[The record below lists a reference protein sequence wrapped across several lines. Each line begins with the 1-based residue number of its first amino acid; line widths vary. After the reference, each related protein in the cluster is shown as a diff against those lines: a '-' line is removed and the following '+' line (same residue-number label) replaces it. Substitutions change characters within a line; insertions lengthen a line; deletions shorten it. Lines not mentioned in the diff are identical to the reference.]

1 MTHFR
6 AGRVLI
12 ATAAVAALATA
23 CSPGSDGS
31 GRPVPSGSAP
41 SGAPGRVSVRAPG
54 VDLTITD
61 AVVHVLPSG
70 AGTLTMTV
78 HHGDGVPEH
87 LAMVAA
93 PGGGRGTLTGAPKG
107 SDGMLTTAGI
117 LLPADSTVTFGRA
130 KGPAVTLEKVPDA
143 ASAHT
148 LPLLLEFGV
157 ARLVRLSAVVST
169 H

>member
-1 MTHFR
+1 MTRFR
-6 AGRVLI
+6 AGRALI

-23 CSPGSDGS
+23 CSQGSDDS
-31 GRPVPSGSAP
+31 ARPGPSTPTP
-41 SGAPGRVSVRAPG
+41 SGAPGRVTVQAPG

-61 AVVHVLPSG
+61 AVVHVPASG
-70 AGTLTMTV
+70 AATLTMTV

-87 LAMVAA
+87 LAMVAT

-107 SDGMLTTAGI
+107 TEGMMTSAGV
-117 LLPADSTVTFGRA
+117 LLPADSTVTFGRG
-130 KGPAVTLEKVPDA
+130 KGPSVTLDQAPDA
-143 ASAHT
+143 TTAHT

-157 ARLVRLSAVVST
+157 ARLVRLSAIVST

>member
-1 MTHFR
+1 MTPFR
-6 AGRVLI
+6 AGRALI

-23 CSPGSDGS
+23 CSSGS
-31 GRPVPSGSAP
+31 GGSAHPSGPAP
-41 SGAPGRVSVRAPG
+41 HDAPGRVTVRAPG

-87 LAMVAA
+87 LAMVAT

-107 SDGMLTTAGI
+107 TDGMMTSAGV
-117 LLPADSTVTFGRA
+117 LLPADSTVTFGRG
-130 KGPAVTLEKVPDA
+130 KGPGIALEKVPDGT
-143 ASAHT
+143 SAHT

-157 ARLVRLSAVVST
+157 ARLVRLSAIVSSY
-169 H
+169 